1 MPFTKNDIN
10 INIKGRKVGSQNIKT
25 SELKTLLVSVF
36 ESNLSEIVKQHEKL
50 TLHERLILNKTLLPY
65 CLPSIKT
72 ELHSNTL
79 EPSNWNELSW

>member
-79 EPSNWNELSW
+79 EPSIFDTSNW